1 MARRGAGWRWAL
13 VVGLVAALAALPSL
27 VGALPASDAAVD
39 APQLRAEALASAG
52 LAYSGVAESAGGL
65 ELPVTDQLT
74 SVADLFSDRT
84 TMRVWWRGATDSRVD
99 VVGPTGETGYHRDAA
114 GTWVWEYEADRATR
128 ARDAALALPTPPD
141 LLPSTLGRR
150 LLSEAADAEL
160 SRTGARRVAGRDALG
175 LRVVPAAPAASVAAV
190 DVWVD
195 RDSGLPLQVQV
206 LGRDRAVPALDTR
219 FLDLDL
225 ATPAASTT
233 AWVPP
238 RGATIRSDP
247 GADLLDEATRRI
259 GRVTLPD
266 SLAGLPRRTVE
277 GAPPGVTVYGTG
289 VTLLAVAPVPGRVAG
304 GLQRVLSSSPDVVAD
319 DAGTRIAAGPL
330 GLMLV
335 DPPGPG
341 AWLLTGTV
349 TLDALATAARS
360 LPPLGAGR

>member
-1 MARRGAGWRWAL
+1 
-13 VVGLVAALAALPSL
+13 
-27 VGALPASDAAVD
+27 
-39 APQLRAEALASAG
+39 
-52 LAYSGVAESAGGL
+52 
-65 ELPVTDQLT
+65 
-74 SVADLFSDRT
+74 
-84 TMRVWWRGATDSRVD
+84 MRVWWRSAEDNRVD
-99 VVGPTGETGYHRDAA
+99 VVSPTGETGYHRDPA

-128 ARDAALALPTPPD
+128 SRDTALALPTPPD

-175 LRVVPAAPAASVAAV
+175 LRVVTAAPAASVAAV

-206 LGRDRAVPALDTR
+206 LGKGGVVPALDTR

-225 ATPAASTT
+225 TAPAASAT
-233 AWVPP
+233 AWTPP

-247 GADLLDEATRRI
+247 GADLLDEAGRRI
-259 GRVTLPD
+259 GQVRLPD
-266 SLAGLPRRTVE
+266 TLAGLSRRTVG
-277 GAPPGVTVYGTG
+277 GAPSGVTVYGSG
-289 VTLLAVAPVPGRVAG
+289 VTLLAVAPVPGRLAG
-304 GLQRVLSSSPDVVAD
+304 GLQRVLAGSPDVVTD
-319 DAGTRIAAGPL
+319 EAGTRVAAGPL

-349 TLDALATAARS
+349 TLDALTAAARS
-360 LPPLGAGR
+360 LPPLGATR